1 MTVAFDRRKLV
12 QVGVPVLIAVLLVV
26 LYFVGALA
34 TVKPIADAKSLTALA
49 EGGTAFDKVKYV
61 NDIWESKVIPTVE
74 QDSVEFDTLMSAIRA
89 DPKQA
94 AEKYGHDVGGATS
107 YLVSF
112 SGVVTNV
119 DTSSLTGTISVNV
132 SYKGTD
138 VPVKVQI
145 GPIILGTALRDAVK
159 FIRFEDFLNQMQFGN
174 VSDELN
180 TRVEKEVV
188 SKLDLKSLA
197 GKNIS
202 VKGAFTYDSS
212 GINDILATPVIVK
225 VE

>member
-1 MTVAFDRRKLV
+1 MTMTFDRRMLV
-12 QVGVPVLIAVLLVV
+12 RVGVPVLIVVLLVV
-26 LYFVGALA
+26 LYFAGALA
-34 TVKPIADAKSLTALA
+34 TVKPIADAKSVTALA

-61 NDIWESKVIPTVE
+61 DSIWDSKVIPTVE
-74 QDSVEFDTLMSAIRA
+74 KDAVEFDTLFAAIQA
-89 DPKQA
+89 DPKKA
-94 AEKYGHDVGGATS
+94 AEQYGHDVGGATN

-112 SGVVTNV
+112 SGTVGNV

-132 SYKGTD
+132 PYKGTE

-159 FIRFEDFLNQMQFGN
+159 FIKFEQFLNQMQFGN

-180 TRVEKEVV
+180 SRVEKDVV
-188 SKLDLKSLA
+188 SKLDLKSLP
-197 GKNIS
+197 GKKIS
-202 VKGAFTYDSS
+202 IKGAFTYEGSS
-212 GINDILATPVIVK
+212 NKDILVTPVIVK